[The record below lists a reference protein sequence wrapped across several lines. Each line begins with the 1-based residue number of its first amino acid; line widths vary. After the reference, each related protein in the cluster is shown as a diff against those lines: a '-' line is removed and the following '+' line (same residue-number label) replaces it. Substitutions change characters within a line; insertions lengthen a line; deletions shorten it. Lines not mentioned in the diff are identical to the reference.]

1 MCKTERGRGEVYVAA
16 LCYMH
21 GLSDD
26 EAHAEKNTVKN
37 VKVFVKCKTKQK
49 LSKENA
55 SHRADR
61 PRAIKSI
68 TLNAH

>member
-1 MCKTERGRGEVYVAA
+1 
-16 LCYMH
+16 MH

-68 TLNAH
+68 TFNAH